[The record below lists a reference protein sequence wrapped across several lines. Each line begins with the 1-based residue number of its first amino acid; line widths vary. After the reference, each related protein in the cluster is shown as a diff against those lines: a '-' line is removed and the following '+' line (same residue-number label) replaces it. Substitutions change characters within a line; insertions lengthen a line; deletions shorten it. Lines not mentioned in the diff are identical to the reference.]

1 MATPPAA
8 AVTADLSET
17 EQRNLRAV
25 ADVLPFRNRQDISGV
40 LAFYDERITRRNVA
54 LEETYQG
61 KAAVRA
67 FLVQLFASFRDLNF
81 EGTHKVGHGNN
92 VAEQWT
98 IRGTHSGT
106 FLGVLAGRA
115 VRRQVIIDVPGQ
127 LRPLPARLRVGLARL
142 GGLSQLYLEFRRNRR
157 HAAEPALPPVAKQ
170 S

>member
-67 FLVQLFASFRDLNF
+67 FLVQLFAAFRDLNF

-92 VAEQWT
+92 VA
-98 IRGTHSGT
+98 RS
-106 FLGVLAGRA
+106 R
-115 VRRQVIIDVPGQ
+115 
-127 LRPLPARLRVGLARL
+127 
-142 GGLSQLYLEFRRNRR
+142 
-157 HAAEPALPPVAKQ
+157 
-170 S
+170 